1 MADTSTDSG
10 VGAKSE
16 DLKLNEK
23 DDLLSDDGETNVE
36 AFEALE
42 RDFQDVLNQLM
53 GDKNLEKFRI
63 EYEKL
68 HRALTKSYS
77 QEKRLIK
84 KCRELNGEIVNNAA
98 KVTAALKLS
107 QEDQQANSELRKE
120 LEKSWQMVD
129 QAQEKELKAKDTIN
143 SLKEEITNLSKLV
156 ERGAGL
162 SLGQENMLKEL
173 VKVRDDLTRENEE
186 KGDRV
191 SLLESQ
197 LHNVI
202 KDKEEGE
209 AYIDE
214 LKEEISELKRGI
226 NKLRGDYEREQRLK
240 DRIDSEFKE
249 LSVKYTGKNTELTQ
263 VSSQIG
269 VSKEKILYLETQLT
283 ETKVTMGKYIRD
295 YELLNARTQ
304 RLTTDLEDQ
313 TERTQFLMKER
324 NGLEADLK
332 VKTGESLRLQATAES
347 LQKQIDSYKKNIQLL
362 KSKLEE
368 SKTPLIVANNE
379 IEALKKEIELSRLAE
394 RRIQKELES
403 QEIKTESFRKKTQRA
418 EDKTRAVGDI
428 VEEVKREK
436 HSIATDARALRNE
449 ISNLQKTIHSLERE
463 RVALQGEVSE
473 VRQEASSKI
482 DDIKLRDIKINEL
495 QRLVNEIEGK
505 LKRQQQLYEGVR
517 SEWNS
522 NSKALVE
529 ANDTVA
535 ELRREAKIAQH
546 MIDQLKDDALA
557 KDQALVKEN
566 SSRKEVEK
574 AKENIQVV
582 VCGLRQLLSEKDET
596 VRRQDCEVQRLS
608 ALLKRMDD
616 ELLQQ
621 KKEFDSIVN
630 ERELLG
636 TQLIRR
642 NDELALLYEK
652 LKLQS
657 ATLTT
662 GEVQYSN
669 RLKDI
674 RVLRLKCMDLQRQ
687 IQVLKTSGGKT
698 SDDVKREIF
707 RLQRDLLQEKTK
719 VKALSEELENPLN
732 IHRWR
737 KLEGSDPSTFE
748 MIQKIQTL
756 QKRVIN
762 KTEQVVEKEE
772 QITNKEKMIVE
783 LKKVLARQPGPE
795 VAEQLSVYQ
804 SNLKERNRQ
813 LKALAAELN
822 MYQAQSNEY
831 RYEIERLNRELQ
843 DVKRKYFDQKR
854 KEALMKEVAK
864 EKHLKEKGAADGAG
878 NIPSMDGAVYDEQI
892 DQARSATTRYVG
904 GGFAIK

>member
-1 MADTSTDSG
+1 MTDISTDSG
-10 VGAKSE
+10 TSAKSE

-23 DDLLSDDGETNVE
+23 DSLLFDDGENNAE

-98 KVTAALKLS
+98 KVSAALKLS

-186 KGDRV
+186 KSDRV

-197 LHNVI
+197 LHCSI
-202 KDKEEGE
+202 KDKEEAE
-209 AYIDE
+209 AFIEE
-214 LKEEISELKRGI
+214 LREEISELKRSL
-226 NKLRGDYEREQRLK
+226 NKVRGDYEREQRLK

-249 LSVKYTGKNTELTQ
+249 ISMKYTAKNTELTQ

-269 VSKEKILYLETQLT
+269 VSKEKILYLETQLS

-295 YELLNARTQ
+295 YEFLNARTQ
-304 RLTTDLEDQ
+304 RLTSDLEDQ
-313 TERTQFLMKER
+313 SERTQFLMKER
-324 NGLEADLK
+324 NGLESDLK
-332 VKTGESLRLQATAES
+332 VKTGESLRLAANAES
-347 LQKQIDSYKKNIQLL
+347 LQKQIDSYKKNIILL
-362 KSKLEE
+362 KQKLEE

-379 IEALKKEIELSRLAE
+379 IEALKKEVELSKLAE
-394 RRIQKELES
+394 RRIQKDLES
-403 QEIKTESFRKKTQRA
+403 QEIKTESFRKATQRA
-418 EDKTRAVGDI
+418 EDKTRAVGEV

-436 HSIATDARALRNE
+436 HSIATDARSLRTE

-473 VRQEASSKI
+473 VRQEAASKI

-495 QRLVNEIEGK
+495 QRLVIEIEGK

-546 MIDQLKDDALA
+546 MIDQLKDDALS

-566 SSRKEVEK
+566 ASRKEVEK
-574 AKENIQVV
+574 AKENIQTVV
-582 VCGLRQLLSEKDET
+582 SGLRDLLSEKDET

-608 ALLKRMDD
+608 GLLKRMDD

-662 GEVQYSN
+662 GEIQYAN

-687 IQVLKTSGGKT
+687 IQVLKTSGGNT
-698 SDDVKREIF
+698 SDEVKREIF

-813 LKALAAELN
+813 LKAQAAELN
-822 MYQAQSNEY
+822 MFQAQSNEY

-843 DVKRKYFDQKR
+843 DMKRKFFDQKR
-854 KEALMKEVAK
+854 KEALMKEVAREKFVK
-864 EKHLKEKGAADGAG
+864 EQATADGAG
-878 NIPSMDGAVYDEQI
+878 HIPSVDGAVYEEQVNK
-892 DQARSATTRYVG
+892 ARSATTRYTG